1 MVEGKILDIAHI
13 SFLDMIKVLI
23 AQSGA
28 ANAKGVLIRNALNAA
43 NMIDEVEFDSLEEF
57 IASIEGA
64 SNPIAQIEGRA
75 THLGD
80 SLFGLK
86 FCPFAPS
93 IANYREVFGSLPDG
107 YSDITREFNKPSM
120 VTTRYRIGEGA
131 GVSPFCAVH
140 QSLRSALGD
149 KVKIGRKKVDI
160 YQLGCRS
167 GSGEKGIASR
177 WLNEAGISRHTVEKA
192 LDDYMCC
199 YFIGV
204 DGKR

>member
-1 MVEGKILDIAHI
+1 MVEGKILDIAHV

-28 ANAKGVLIRNALNAA
+28 ANAKGILIRNALNAA
-43 NMIDEVEFDSLEEF
+43 NMMDGAEFGSFEEF
-57 IASIEGA
+57 LASIDGA

-75 THLGD
+75 TYLGD

-93 IANYREVFGSLPDG
+93 IANYREVFGDLPEG
-107 YSDITREFNKPSM
+107 YGDITKEFNRPGM

-149 KVKIGRKKVDI
+149 KVKIGGRKVSV

-177 WLNEAGISRHTVEKA
+177 WLNETGVPRDVVEKA
-192 LDDYMCC
+192 LDDHMCC
-199 YFIGV
+199 YLIRVG
-204 DGKR
+204 G